1 MGYTSFRSQTTS
13 REHRLDCRPGDL
25 ALAARTF
32 CRTAGKGQP
41 LASKLKAQAER
52 RSRRSILL
60 TITALAVTSR
70 HVPVFA
76 QPTPLPVC
84 TDPARPGVGCA
95 CATGTQD
102 PCGHTTLLCCP
113 SSAQARPGAPGICV
127 PASVGCNPLGPP
139 LATPQA
145 TPA

>member
-1 MGYTSFRSQTTS
+1 MVSTSFRSQTTS
-13 REHRLDCRPGDL
+13 RVNRLGCRLGNL
-25 ALAARTF
+25 VLEARIRL
-32 CRTAGKGQP
+32 RTAGKGHP
-41 LASKLKAQAER
+41 LAPILQAQSDR

-60 TITALAVTSR
+60 TIMALALTSR
-70 HVPVFA
+70 QVPGFA

-113 SSAQARPGAPGICV
+113 SRAQPPPGAAGVCV